1 MVVSRLCGIINKLR
15 KFITFRNEGYAL
27 LTTMVV
33 SSILLTFGATMLT
46 IAVYE
51 GREADRWKRS
61 NEAYFLARAGI
72 AEAVYR
78 LKTDYEDMTTNGYE
92 DDMQDTEGIPLLASD
107 GARTFSFAMGPV
119 DPNEVHFLGSP
130 YMTGAFWVKTIGER
144 GTKERGIETRIE
156 RDTFLRYSRFV
167 QQGSLSYASN
177 ANIMAD
183 LYVGDNLNLN
193 GWPATFWGDVEV
205 GRVINNEPNGIFNGE
220 IMGTGAGIDLNESVD
235 LNYYRD
241 LSLGLI
247 PNEGAGLYLGAATAI
262 QLDLFDFSVP
272 GAPTYNGNP
281 LPADFNGVVFC
292 EDDISIKGLL
302 EGGYLDA
309 GGERDTGLTFVA
321 VDDIW
326 ARGDIRTGNTKDV
339 VNTTGPL
346 TFNQP
351 AGSLQTQT
359 VNLGGILTED
369 SNTLKIRISGS
380 EWKKARMILKDKSGN
395 EIANTELVRTGSYP
409 NGWDPDDDQATVINA
424 NDTDHLKFD
433 DPPYTAEIQYYSDG
447 SGDNRV
453 WLEASEGEPANVG
466 LVANDQFLISAY
478 TKRQLTID
486 AAILTLDDDSAG
498 WIASGTWDSHPNGFD
513 TNLWELTINGPII
526 TKIGG
531 SAGPWSS
538 YGSRY
543 YRYDMDMIEHAPPA
557 FPVPADWWKLA
568 YWKHLPEDQLTLEP
582 PPD

>member
-1 MVVSRLCGIINKLR
+1 MYTSKSSKLHRRSNWLR
-15 KFITFRNEGYAL
+15 KLIKHKSEGYAL

-78 LKTDYEDMTTNGYE
+78 LKTDYEDMTVDGYV
-92 DDMQDTEGIPLLASD
+92 DPNTHDIPLLTAD
-107 GARTFSFAMGPV
+107 GERTFSFAMGPV

-130 YMTGAFWVKTIGER
+130 YMTGAFWVKTIGFR
-144 GTKERGIETRIE
+144 GQKYRGIETRIE

-167 QQGSLSYASN
+167 QQGNLSYASN

-183 LYVGDNLNLN
+183 LYVGGNLNLN
-193 GWPATFWGDVEV
+193 GWPATFWGEVEV
-205 GRVINNEPNGIFNGE
+205 GGVINNEPNGIFNGE
-220 IMGTGAGIDLNESVD
+220 VSGIGAGIDLDASVE
-235 LNYYRD
+235 LNYYRN
-241 LSLGLI
+241 LSQGNI
-247 PNEGAGLYLGAATAI
+247 VNEGTGLYLGGAVAI
-262 QLDLFDFSVP
+262 DLGLFDFSVP
-272 GAPTYNGNP
+272 GAPSYNGNP
-281 LPADFNGVVFC
+281 LPPDFNGVVFC
-292 EDDISIKGLL
+292 ESDINLKGVL
-302 EGGYLDA
+302 EGGYLDEH
-309 GGERDTGLTFVA
+309 GESDTGITFVA
-321 VDDIW
+321 ADDIW
-326 ARGDIRTGNTKDV
+326 ARGDIRTGNTQDV

-346 TFNQP
+346 TFNRP

-359 VNLGGILTED
+359 ISLGGILTPD
-369 SNTLKIRISGS
+369 SNTIKFRISGS
-380 EWKKARMILKDKSGN
+380 EWKKARMTLKDKHGN
-395 EIANTELVRTGSYP
+395 EIAHTDLVRTGAYP
-409 NGWDPDDDQATVINA
+409 NGWDPDDNQATVINA
-424 NDTDHLKFD
+424 NDTDHMKFD
-433 DPPYTAEIQYYSDG
+433 DPPYTAEIKYYSNG
-447 SGDNRV
+447 SGNNQV
-453 WLEASEGEPANVG
+453 WLEASEGEPVNVG
-466 LVANDQFLISAY
+466 LVAKDQFLISSY

-486 AAILTLDDDSAG
+486 AAILTLDDDTAG
-498 WIASGTWDSHPNGFD
+498 WQASGDYYSHPNGFD

-568 YWKHLPEDQLTLEP
+568 YWKHLNETEIDLAAL
-582 PPD
+582 